1 MKNNNISRKDRLK
14 SKSQAPANYLIVC
27 EGKKTEP
34 NYFNGLKKKI
44 NEKYGNKIDVLISNI
59 DIKGTGMN
67 TTSLVKY
74 TQKTVNHANKVYGQ
88 VWVVFDKDDYNDEQF
103 NSAIDNCNYNVAWSN
118 PNFELWL
125 LAHFKK
131 VSRYVS
137 KDDVIQELSKEFQ
150 KKGLGDYT
158 KNDTDI
164 FDKVTSEGK
173 LHTAIKNCE
182 YMEELNKEGQAS
194 QINPMTKVYKIVD
207 GSKEY
212 LE

>member
-14 SKSQAPANYLIVC
+14 SKRQAPANYLIVC

-34 NYFNGLKKKI
+34 KYFNGLKRKI
-44 NEKYGNKIDVLISNI
+44 NEKYGNKVDVLIPNI
-59 DIKGTGMN
+59 DVKDTGLN

-74 TQKTVNHANKVYGQ
+74 TQEKVNHANKVYGQ

-103 NSAIDNCNYNVAWSN
+103 DSAIDNCNYNVAWSN

-131 VSRYVS
+131 VNRYIS
-137 KDDVIQELSKEFQ
+137 KDDVLQELSKEFQ
-150 KKGLGDYT
+150 KNGLGNYT
-158 KNDTDI
+158 KNDTNI

-182 YMEELNKEGQAS
+182 YMEELNKDGQAS
-194 QINPMTKVYKIVD
+194 QRNPMTLSLIHI
-207 GSKEY
+207 SETTR
-212 LE
+212 LQ